1 MPIWPYYLL
10 GTLVTLALTVT
21 TVRGALRWRSL
32 DRGTR
37 LVVVGVAVFTAAA
50 YVALVLATL
59 GQRTRI
65 VYEGSKLFGTVLI
78 VVGLSRWQP
87 RPAQRRA
94 VAVLAIVF
102 AVCWAAA
109 QWLQGV
115 DADFSTVSGP
125 LHAMA
130 LSVAAGITLV
140 TQVRVSA
147 ERWTEQVWFWTSVG
161 LMTVYGTEVVFDP
174 FMAGVFQIR
183 ADLVALAFYFH
194 QFASAIGWGLVAI
207 GVWRATPI
215 GQRGIEPMPWPR
227 MA

>member
-21 TVRGALRWRSL
+21 TVRGAVHWRAL
-32 DRGTR
+32 DLGTKL
-37 LVVVGVAVFTAAA
+37 LVLGVASFTAAA
-50 YVALVLATL
+50 YVSLVLASI
-59 GQRTRI
+59 GQRTRF
-65 VYEGSKLFGTVLI
+65 VYEGSKLFGTVLV

-87 RPAQRRA
+87 RPSQRRLVAGLA
-94 VAVLAIVF
+94 VVF
-102 AVCWAAA
+102 AICWAVA

-115 DADFSTVSGP
+115 DAEFSTVSGP

-130 LSVAAGITLV
+130 LSAAAGITIV
-140 TQVRVSA
+140 CQVRVSA

-174 FMAGVFQIR
+174 FMAGVFTIR
-183 ADLVALAFYFH
+183 ADLVAVAFYFH
-194 QFASAIGWGLVAI
+194 QFASAIGWGLVAV
-207 GVWRATPI
+207 GVWRATRI
-215 GQRGIEPMPWPR
+215 GRRGIDPIPWPR